1 MFAKP
6 VVLGVLLAASP
17 LCFLAA
23 VQDPN
28 LRQGAASLSEEIAAL
43 RGEVARLRA
52 VAEDARAR
60 LEGAQSE
67 VGEVRRQLE
76 ECLDLLQQST
86 EPERRHN
93 CTPSRAS
100 LTYYQWLDRN
110 GHGPRADA
118 MLERAI
124 AENGNEPRRL
134 VSMASSLMR
143 EEETAGK
150 FDRAALA
157 VARRLLVDDAK
168 LDPRALDVIA
178 MAHFLNG
185 QVDEAVQFERRAVG
199 ANKNGE
205 DRERLRLYEAALRST
220 AQRSD
225 AAVSLAAG
233 GE

>member
-6 VVLGVLLAASP
+6 VVLGVILAASP

-28 LRQGAASLSEEIAAL
+28 LRQGTAVLSEEIAAL
-43 RGEVARLRA
+43 RGEVAHLRA
-52 VAEDARAR
+52 VAEDARAK
-60 LEGAQSE
+60 LQDAQTE
-67 VGEVRRQLE
+67 VGDVRRQLE

-110 GHGPRADA
+110 GHEQRAGT
-118 MLERAI
+118 MLDRAI

-134 VSMASSLMR
+134 VSLASSLMQ
-143 EEETAGK
+143 EDETAGK

-157 VARRLLVDDAK
+157 IARRLLANDGK

-185 QVDEAVQFERRAVG
+185 HVDAAVQFERRAVS
-199 ANKNGE
+199 ANKSG
-205 DRERLRLYEAALRST
+205 DYRERLRLYEAALRHT
-220 AQRSD
+220 APPAD
-225 AAVSLAAG
+225 AAVAVAAG

>member
-6 VVLGVLLAASP
+6 VVLGVLLVASP

-28 LRQGAASLSEEIAAL
+28 LRQGAASLSEEIATL

-60 LEGAQSE
+60 LQGAQSE

-76 ECLDLLQQST
+76 ECLDLLQQSA

-110 GHGPRADA
+110 GHAQRADA

-157 VARRLLVDDAK
+157 IARRLLADDAG

-185 QVDEAVQFERRAVG
+185 QVDAAVRFERRAVS
-199 ANKNGE
+199 ANKSG
-205 DRERLRLYEAALRST
+205 DYRERLRLYEAAARNT
-220 AQRSD
+220 AQPTD
-225 AAVSLAAG
+225 AAVALAAG